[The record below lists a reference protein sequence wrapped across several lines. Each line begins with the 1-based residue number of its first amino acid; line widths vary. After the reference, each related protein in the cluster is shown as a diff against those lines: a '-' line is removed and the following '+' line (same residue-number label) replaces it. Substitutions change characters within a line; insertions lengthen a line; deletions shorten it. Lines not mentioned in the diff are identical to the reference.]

1 MARWRERHGPQTQ
14 KAQTSL
20 AESLSVRER
29 NIINLIAHGQSNK
42 EVARDLGISPETVK
56 SHMKHI
62 FEKLEVEKRTQAVAR
77 AQGLGLVTA
86 YET

>member
-1 MARWRERHGPQTQ
+1 MQ

-42 EVARDLGISPETVK
+42 ETKA
-56 SHMKHI
+56 
-62 FEKLEVEKRTQAVAR
+62 AVA
-77 AQGLGLVTA
+77 QW
-86 YET
+86 